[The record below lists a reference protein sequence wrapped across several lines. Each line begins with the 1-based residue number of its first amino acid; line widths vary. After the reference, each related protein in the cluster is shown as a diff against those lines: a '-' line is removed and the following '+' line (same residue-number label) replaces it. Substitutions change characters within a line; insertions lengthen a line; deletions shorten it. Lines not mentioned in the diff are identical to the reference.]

1 MGSIISLL
9 NNYSP
14 KMNNETKTH
23 NEIIKATSLLNYRMV
38 VGFNFDKVTNQH
50 LWDQRL
56 IDFHNKLKRISIP
69 QIFNGL
75 RININ
80 DESQFM
86 IKLSV
91 SEPNLEKINLFY
103 HTIQQFVDI
112 VSFYYEY
119 KNELFLHAGQKY
131 MLVYINDVQ
140 IPLRPNSFTQANHH
154 MGNVLYEKI
163 NSLTKSNDTL
173 ICYGRNSFHIASQIH
188 EKFKKI
194 ICINPCDIAYE
205 DGYELMKRNIYAW
218 FTFKSRES
226 LYEQINS
233 SNENTT
239 IIMSPGRSGYCYFDK
254 INLDKLKGKQFL
266 YVTCN
271 EETLKNDIKDNFIIK
286 NNIMI
291 ELFPNTPY
299 NEHIYELIR
308 NI

>member
-23 NEIIKATSLLNYRMV
+23 NEIIKAISPLNYRMV

-69 QIFNGL
+69 QSFNGL

-80 DESQFM
+80 DDSKFM

-91 SEPNLEKINLFY
+91 SELNLEKIDIFY

-131 MLVYINDVQ
+131 MIVYINDIQ

-205 DGYELMKRNIYAW
+205 DGYELMKRHVFAW

-233 SNENTT
+233 SNENAT

-254 INLDKLKGKQFL
+254 INLDKLKGRQIL

>member
-1 MGSIISLL
+1 MGIILTL
-9 NNYSP
+9 F
-14 KMNNETKTH
+14 KMEEDTKTN
-23 NEIIKATSLLNYRMV
+23 NEIIRAITPLNYRYV

-50 LWDQRL
+50 LWDERL
-56 IDFHNKLKRISIP
+56 IDFHNKIKRISID
-69 QIFNGL
+69 QSFNGL

-86 IKLSV
+86 LKLSV

-103 HTIQQFVDI
+103 NTVSQFANI

-131 MLVYINDVQ
+131 LIAYINNVQ

-154 MGNVLYEKI
+154 MGNILYEKI
-163 NSLTKSNDTL
+163 NSITKSNNTL
-173 ICYGRNSFHIASQIH
+173 ICYGRNSFHIASQI
-188 EKFKKI
+188 EQKFRKV

-205 DGYELMKRNIYAW
+205 DGMELMRCKVYAW
-218 FTFKSRES
+218 YTLKSREA
-226 LYEQINS
+226 LYQYINDS
-233 SNENTT
+233 TKDTT
-239 IIMSPGRSGYCYFDK
+239 IVISPGRSGYCHFDE

-271 EETLKNDIKDNFIIK
+271 EESLKKDIKDNFIIK

-291 ELFPNTPY
+291 ELFPNTPF
-299 NEHIYELIR
+299 NEHIYEIQR
-308 NI
+308 I